1 MFNTKK
7 SLIPVALLAAAC
19 NQPETVDY
27 VDLERY
33 DGLWYEIASYE
44 QSYQKGCEDTTATY
58 TIREDND
65 IDVLN
70 ECYVDGDYL
79 EIEGYAYVTDSDTNA
94 KLRVVFDSGFP
105 GDYWII
111 DLDEDSDED
120 EDYEWAVVG
129 SSLRSF
135 LWILS
140 REPELDS
147 TTLDGILD
155 RLEDQ
160 DYDISDLK
168 YTVHN

>member
-1 MFNTKK
+1 MLNTVKR
-7 SLIPVALLAAAC
+7 LAPVAILAAAC
-19 NQPETVDY
+19 NPPETVDY

-33 DGLWYEIASYE
+33 DGVWYEIASYE
-44 QSYQKGCEDTTATY
+44 QSYQAGCEDTTATY
-58 TIREDND
+58 TIRDDGD

-70 ECYVDGDYL
+70 ECDVDGEYNP
-79 EIEGYAYVTDSDTNA
+79 IEGYAYVTDSTTNA
-94 KLRVVFDSGFP
+94 KLRVVFNSGFP

-111 DLDEDSDED
+111 DLDDAAEG

-129 SSLRSF
+129 SSIRSF

-147 TTLDGILD
+147 DTLDGILD
-155 RLEDQ
+155 RLEAQ
-160 DYDISDLK
+160 DYDVSDLK

>member
-1 MFNTKK
+1 MTRAH
-7 SLIPVALLAAAC
+7 LLAPVALLAIAC
-19 NQPETVDY
+19 NAPETVDY

-44 QSYQKGCEDTTATY
+44 QSFQAGCEDTTATY
-58 TIREDND
+58 TIRDDGD

-70 ECYVDGDYL
+70 ECYVDGTYDA
-79 EIEGYAYVTDSDTNA
+79 IEGYAYVTDTSTNA

-111 DLDEDSDED
+111 DIDEDSDDD
-120 EDYEWAVVG
+120 EDYQWAVVG
-129 SSLRSF
+129 SSIRSF

-147 TTLDGILD
+147 DTLDGILD
-155 RLEDQ
+155 RLDDQ
-160 DYDISDLK
+160 GYDVGDLR
-168 YTVHN
+168 YTPHN